1 MVRPDT
7 PLQAQSYWVVVAD
20 EYQSI
25 FYAREKKF
33 SPLQEITSLQNET
46 AREKT
51 GDLISDRGGRAF
63 DSFGQGRHTMASEKA
78 DPKAHS
84 AVVFAKEIADKA
96 SAAKRQGNFDRLVV
110 IAAPRFLGLL
120 RPALATAG
128 IDPDHTIDKQVAG
141 KDAAFIQKLIDSGYS

>member
-1 MVRPDT
+1 MVRPET
-7 PLQAQSYWVVVAD
+7 PLQAESYWVVVAD
-20 EYQSI
+20 EYKSI
-25 FYAREKKF
+25 FYARDKKF
-33 SPLQEITSLQNET
+33 SPLKELSSLQNET

-63 DSFGQGRHTMASEKA
+63 DSFGQGRHTMASEKG

-96 SAAKRQGNFDRLVV
+96 SAAKKRGSFDKLIVV
-110 IAAPRFLGLL
+110 AAPRFLGLL

-128 IDPDHTIDKQVAG
+128 IEPDRTIDKQVVG
-141 KDAAFIQKLIDSGYS
+141 KDASFIKNLIDAGYS